1 MEDAKRI
8 GRRAAIGAVTSWTEI
23 RPVPI
28 LVFSGTLLVEA
39 SNELVSFILAIMGI
53 SSGHRRCICYEDA
66 QT

>member
-8 GRRAAIGAVTSWTEI
+8 GRWAAIGAVTSWTEI

-39 SNELVSFILAIMGI
+39 SNELASFILAVRVI
-53 SSGHRRCICYEDA
+53 
-66 QT
+66 T

>member
-8 GRRAAIGAVTSWTEI
+8 GRWAAIGAVTSWTEI

-39 SNELVSFILAIMGI
+39 SNELASFIQAVRII
-53 SSGHRRCICYEDA
+53 
-66 QT
+66 T